1 MKGNKEIEGKREG
14 ELFKAEPAL
23 KKMKGYA
30 MLAAVGWTI
39 LLSGLLAWDI
49 VSVHRNTEELA
60 INEARANFNKDQAFR
75 YWGGS
80 HGGVYVPVDENT
92 PPSPYLKHIPERDI
106 MTPSGKKLTL
116 MNPAY
121 MVRQMNELFTKE
133 YGVVGHITS
142 LKLHNPDNVPDD
154 WERKALEAFERGEK
168 EILEFSDIDGAPY
181 IRLMQPMMTK
191 EGCLKCHAYQ
201 GYKVGDVRG
210 GVSVSMS
217 ISGLLAERNEKILDQ
232 CLSHGLIWLMG
243 FIGIFIGYGKT
254 RRYLLELTE
263 AEEKQREAE
272 ERATALLNATLESL
286 ILIDLE
292 GNVLAINQTGAN
304 RLNATQEHL
313 LGKNIFDFMSTE
325 VVESRRKLIS
335 EILSTRK
342 GVTFEDHR
350 ENRDFHTNLVP
361 VQNGGVH
368 AIAIFAQDIT
378 ERKLADMA
386 IRESEEKYRRLV
398 ENLRKEYF
406 FYSHGTDGVFT
417 YLSPSITNV
426 LGYEHDEFLKHYT
439 EYLTDNP
446 KNEEVVRYT
455 ELSFKGEQQP
465 PYEIEIYH
473 KDRSVHVLEVA
484 EIPVLDDEG
493 KVIAL
498 EGLAHDITER
508 KNIYRQLKLEKEF
521 TDNAVNAQTDTFFLF
536 DISSGKALRWNSAF
550 RDSSGY
556 SDEEISAMK
565 APDDW
570 YDAED
575 LARAGD
581 ILGKIIKDGQ
591 GKLELSL
598 VTKDGRRI
606 PTEYNASVI
615 RDEKGLPKQVI
626 SIGRDITERKKAE
639 SKLIESEERLNR
651 GQEVGHVG
659 TWDWNPNTGKLIWSD
674 ETYRIHGFAPGEVE
688 PTYELF
694 LEMVHPDD
702 RESLSKA
709 VERALSEKA
718 SYNVDCRILRKDGI
732 KRITN
737 ATGKVVFDEE
747 GKSAHMLGT
756 FQDITERKRIEE
768 TLYFIAQQGWE
779 AGGENFFEAL
789 VTYLAETLNVDYSL
803 VGKIIDNEAVRTVA
817 LYANGKI
824 EENME
829 YGLKGT
835 PCEDVVGKEFCCYPE
850 NIQELF
856 PKDEML
862 VPMEAESYVG
872 IPIWDS
878 RGKSMGLIA
887 VLSKKNMRE
896 VESVKALLQLVAIRA
911 AYEMERSIIDEEL
924 RKSEG
929 MLKEAQKLTH
939 MGHWDLDLGSN
950 KLYWSEE
957 IFRIFEVEKGKYEP
971 SYDAFLD
978 IIHPDDREFVNKT
991 YTESVKVREPY
1002 DIAHRL
1008 LMKDGT
1014 LKYVNE
1020 KCRTEYDDNGN
1031 PLRSIGTVQDIT
1043 AAKEAEL
1050 ELGKAKEAAE
1060 EASRAK
1066 TDFLSRMSHELRTPL
1081 NSILGFAQ
1089 IIQSEVGEM
1098 DVKQGMCLD
1107 EIISAGWHLTD
1118 LVNEVLDVSRI
1129 ESGKLSLKLGP
1140 VDICPIMEECINLV
1154 TPLAEGKNIKVSCN
1168 LKVCNKETVWGDKTR
1183 LKEVFLNLLS
1193 NAIKYNIDSGAV
1205 IISCKK
1211 MDEKSLLISLV
1222 DSGKGVS
1229 EEDQK
1234 LLFMPFSRIKGEDP
1248 AIQGTGIGLAIS
1260 KHLVELM
1267 GGEIGVESAPGK
1279 GSTFWVKLQITE
1291 DAAS

>member
-1 MKGNKEIEGKREG
+1 MNGNKEIEGKREG
-14 ELFKAEPAL
+14 ELSKTDPAL
-23 KKMKGYA
+23 KKMKSYA
-30 MLAAVGWTI
+30 LLAAVSWTI
-39 LLSGLLAWDI
+39 LLFGLLAWDVYSAI
-49 VSVHRNTEELA
+49 RFTRELA
-60 INEARANFNKDQAFR
+60 IKEARANFNKDQAFR
-75 YWGGS
+75 SWGAS

-92 PPSPYLKHIPERDI
+92 PPNPYMKHIPERDI
-106 MTPSGKKLTL
+106 TTPSGKELTL

-121 MVRQMNELFTKE
+121 MVRQMNEFFSKE
-133 YGVVGHITS
+133 YGIEGHITS
-142 LKLHNPDNVPDD
+142 LKLHNPDNIPDE
-154 WERKALEAFERGEK
+154 WERKALEAFEKGEK
-168 EILEFSDIDGAPY
+168 EILEFSGINGEPY
-181 IRLMQPMMTK
+181 IRLIQPLMVF
-191 EGCLKCHAYQ
+191 ESCLKCHAYQ

-210 GVSVSMS
+210 GVSVSVPL
-217 ISGLLAERNEKILDQ
+217 SGLYTWERTEIVNQ
-232 CLSHGLIWLMG
+232 VASHGLIWLLGLMG
-243 FIGIFIGYGKT
+243 ILIGHGKT
-254 RRYLLELTE
+254 RRYFLELTE

-342 GVTFEDHR
+342 SVTFEDHR

-378 ERKLADMA
+378 DRKLADMA
-386 IRESEEKYRRLV
+386 IHESEEKYRRLV

-446 KNEEVVRYT
+446 INEEVVRYT

-465 PYEIEIYH
+465 PYELEIYH

-498 EGLAHDITER
+498 EGLAHDITKR
-508 KNIYRQLKLEKEF
+508 KEAEEE
-521 TDNAVNAQTDTFFLF
+521 
-536 DISSGKALRWNSAF
+536 LR
-550 RDSSGY
+550 
-556 SDEEISAMK
+556 I
-565 APDDW
+565 
-570 YDAED
+570 
-575 LARAGD
+575 
-581 ILGKIIKDGQ
+581 
-591 GKLELSL
+591 
-598 VTKDGRRI
+598 
-606 PTEYNASVI
+606 
-615 RDEKGLPKQVI
+615 
-626 SIGRDITERKKAE
+626 
-639 SKLIESEERLNR
+639 SEERLNR

-709 VERALSEKA
+709 VERALSEKV

-779 AGGENFFEAL
+779 TGGENFFEAL
-789 VTYLAETLNVDYSL
+789 VTYLAETLNVDYAF
-803 VGKIIDNEAVRTVA
+803 VGKIIDNEAVRTVS

-829 YGLKGT
+829 YGLDGT

-850 NIQELF
+850 NVQELF

-887 VLSKKNMRE
+887 VLSKKTMRE

-978 IIHPDDREFVNKT
+978 TIHPDDREFVSRT
-991 YTESVKVREPY
+991 YAESVKVREAY
-1002 DIAHRL
+1002 DIVHRL

-1193 NAIKYNIDSGAV
+1193 NAIKYNIGSGAV

-1234 LLFMPFSRIKGEDP
+1234 LLFIPFSRIKGEDP